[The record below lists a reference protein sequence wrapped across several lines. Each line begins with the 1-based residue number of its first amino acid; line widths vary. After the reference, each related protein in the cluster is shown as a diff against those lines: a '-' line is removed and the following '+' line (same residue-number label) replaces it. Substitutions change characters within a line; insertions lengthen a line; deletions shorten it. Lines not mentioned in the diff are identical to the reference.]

1 MIMSLQYGISMLT
14 VNNRNTKGSFTGGN
28 FTGGNFQRG
37 NCPGGNY
44 STVVVKGVIV
54 LSGVS

>member
-1 MIMSLQYGISMLT
+1 MSLQYGISMLT
-14 VNNRNTKGSFTGGN
+14 VNNRYTKGSFTGGN